1 MNKQTLY
8 TDNLGLQLWTLRNEI
23 EKDPEATLIKV
34 ADLGYKQLEGMS
46 LPQVMALK
54 EIASNIGLSFQS
66 SFFQWTYLT
75 QNWELAHQKGVRKI
89 NNINSFEDLVE
100 LAYQQGLTHLTFGY
114 IFEEERG
121 VENYKKWADALNKAG
136 EQCKE
141 AGITLSYHHHG
152 FEFEEHNGTTIFEI
166 LFNRLESD
174 LVKFELDTFW
184 LKIAGID
191 PLQMLHKLKGQV
203 SFLHLKDLKSN
214 KKIYFNDQIVPHNL
228 FVPLGKGVI
237 DFPSILTEAKN
248 QNIKTCY
255 VEQDYADA
263 PFTSLK
269 ESIEWLKKNELK

>member
-8 TDNLGLQLWTLRNEI
+8 ADNLGLQLWTLRNEI
-23 EKDPEATLIKV
+23 EKDPETTLMKV

-54 EIASNIGLSFQS
+54 EIASNTGLSFYS

-75 QNWELAHQKGVRKI
+75 QNWELANQKGVRKI
-89 NNINSFEDLVE
+89 NNINSFEHLVE

-121 VENYKKWADALNKAG
+121 VENYRKWAEILNKAG
-136 EQCKE
+136 EQCKA

-152 FEFEEHNGTTIFEI
+152 FEFKEEKNTTIFDLLLE
-166 LFNRLESD
+166 RLDFD

-184 LKIAGID
+184 LEIAGMN
-191 PLQMLHKLKGQV
+191 PLKMLQKLEGKV
-203 SFLHLKDLKSN
+203 SALHLKALKSN
-214 KKIYFNDQIVPHNL
+214 SQIYYNDQIVPHDF

-237 DFPSILTEAKN
+237 DFSAILGEAKR
-248 QNIKTCY
+248 QQIKTCF
-255 VEQDYADA
+255 VEQDYAKN
-263 PFTSLK
+263 PFQSIE
-269 ESIEWLKKNELK
+269 ESINWLKRYEKQ